1 MAYQNGLGN
10 ELAVGLGD
18 LARQFLG
25 TQNTLRQQDEQ
36 KAQQDRQYA
45 LQQQQAEEQRR
56 QFDEQQARLLARDQ
70 TDDATLKY
78 NRERLERQDGIN
90 GRESDLKTALA
101 PTMDSFMKGLDTDV
115 QRYGP
120 TVTDKAGFSHPN
132 PQYSP
137 SLYEAAV
144 QRQKQA
150 KKLWSGV
157 TLAVG
162 SGQGW
167 DEARTAFLQFTGG
180 DAGLH
185 GGAPAPAAPLPAPA
199 PVQAAPAPLPTGL
212 PRGEVLGNQEPTAPT
227 APPTQPLPPR
237 VQDIPASRLLDM
249 PDDQLMAQYG
259 AGGMEYVIAARQE
272 YVIQV
277 QARQAADTKTRVDS
291 WDIQLKELAKRT
303 DLTAPQRLAMTTITS
318 LMTRPSLSEEEA
330 GQLADAFNL
339 LTPKMYTPES
349 WQKVLDTKDPD
360 TILAQLPVYQKFA
373 PDLVA
378 GFDPSGLVRT
388 RDDKHN
394 AAAADVALKGAQ
406 TADTTSTTTRR
417 DTLLPGEVAQQG
429 AELTNTEGDTALKD
443 AQRNAAEVAAGR
455 TTALL
460 PGELLAQGDER
471 VESAAGVRNTNADTA
486 ATQQTTKT
494 AAYDRAVKQL
504 ASYAATGAT
513 AYQLQQTPMWYQ
525 LKKDLGVNDAGL
537 TALLQVGRDEFALG
551 RRGKELEQ
559 QLTSSKILTEGA
571 QRGNILATTNMTLEQ
586 IKTEIGLRQ
595 PKIDQLNAQIAN
607 TNASSANYA
616 SLVAERDRLVGE
628 REQLLTAQTAAAR
641 GQAAASGAQAVQT
654 TALTPVKVA
663 QGWAN
668 VAEIQAGIK
677 NDRERTAAY
686 VQSVKGNPVLDQ
698 ARIDEIRSRTALNRA
713 KDPNDP
719 LYNAVI
725 DKAKPGDPV
734 DALKKQAGVFYT
746 QSDQALKAATTLQTQ
761 INALQKQ
768 GVGITGT
775 FDMARLSEAD
785 QKKLGALI
793 AQRDGLFSQAQGY
806 RQKGDD
812 VITNGMQKLPANVT
826 KTDPYGTT
834 DLGGVRAI
842 TVFTGTAPVPKTF
855 DGAARAAVSATAGR
869 LGIDA
874 NALAAVISF
883 ETSGSFNPA
892 IRNPKPGQ
900 TASGLI
906 QFTEATAKGMGTT
919 TAALRAMPFAT
930 QMQYVER
937 YLQGRGIGPG
947 SDIGDIYAAVTGSGY
962 KRGSDEYENNKVWD
976 ADGNGVIEKGEQ
988 VLSPKFQAHVRDY
1001 FGGSRGKAGPT
1012 APTAT
1017 TPATTAT
1024 PTGAQLEATLK
1035 AAIQQ
1040 GDRATINSTADALIA
1055 AGYTEAQ
1062 VKALLGGKS

>member
-1 MAYQNGLGN
+1 MAYWNGLGN
-10 ELAVGLGD
+10 ELGQGLSD
-18 LARQFLG
+18 FAKQLIG
-25 TQNTLRQQDEQ
+25 TQNTLQQQSEQ
-36 KAQQDRQYA
+36 KAQQDRQFA
-45 LQQQQAEEQRR
+45 LQQQQATLQAQQAEEQRR

-70 TDDATLKY
+70 MDAETLKY
-78 NRERLERQDGIN
+78 NQGRLERQDGIT

-101 PTMDSFMKGLDTDV
+101 PMMDSFMKGLDTDL
-115 QRYGP
+115 QRYAP
-120 TVTDKAGFSHPN
+120 TITDKTGLSRPN

-137 SLYEAAV
+137 ALYQAAV
-144 QRQKQA
+144 DRRKKA
-150 KKLWSGV
+150 TKLWSNV
-157 TLAVG
+157 TLGVG
-162 SGQGW
+162 SGENW
-167 DEARTAFLQFTGG
+167 DAARSEFMQFVGG
-180 DAGLH
+180 DAGPT
-185 GGAPAPAAPLPAPA
+185 GAAAPVAAPVPAAPTPAPT
-199 PVQAAPAPLPTGL
+199 PMPPM
-212 PRGEVLGNQEPTAPT
+212 PRGEALGTQEPAAPTAPT
-227 APPTQPLPPR
+227 LALPPR
-237 VQDIPASRLLDM
+237 VQDIPASQLLEM
-249 PDDQLMAQYG
+249 PDDQLLAQYG
-259 AGGMEYVIAARQE
+259 QGGMEYATAARGE
-272 YVIQV
+272 YAAQV
-277 QARQAADTKTRVDS
+277 QARRAADTKIRVDS

-303 DLTAPQRLAMTTITS
+303 DLTADQRLAMTTITG
-318 LMTRPSLSEEEA
+318 LMSRDSLSDEEA
-330 GQLADAFNL
+330 ARMAAAFNL

-349 WQKVLDTKDPD
+349 WQKVLDSKDPD
-360 TILAQLPVYQKFA
+360 VILAQLPVYQKFA

-378 GFDPSGLVRT
+378 GFDPSGLITT

-406 TADTTSTTTRR
+406 TKDTLSTTTRR

-443 AQRNAAEVAAGR
+443 AQRNAAEVSAGR
-455 TTALL
+455 MTALL
-460 PGELLAQGDER
+460 PGELTQQG
-471 VESAAGVRNTNADTA
+471 ADLKSTQTGTA

-494 AAYDRAVKQL
+494 AAYDMAVKQL

-525 LKKDLGVNDAGL
+525 LKRDLGVNDAAL
-537 TALLQVGRDEFALG
+537 TSLLQEGRYQYSLG
-551 RRGKELEQ
+551 VKGKELELKVKESDL
-559 QLTSSKILTEGA
+559 LTAGVERGA
-571 QRGNILATTNMTLEQ
+571 TLATTSMTLEQ

-607 TNASSANYA
+607 TQAGTENYR

-628 REQLLTAQTAAAR
+628 REQLITAQTAAAQ

-654 TALTPVKVA
+654 TALTPIKVA

-686 VQSVKGNPVLDQ
+686 VQSVKGNPTLDQ

-719 LYNAVI
+719 LYNPAI
-725 DKAKPGDPV
+725 ASSKPGDPIDV
-734 DALKKQAGVFYT
+734 LKKQAGVFYT
-746 QSDQALKAATTLQTQ
+746 QSDQALKAASTLQTQ
-761 INALQKQ
+761 INALQKR
-768 GVGITGT
+768 GEGITGT
-775 FDMARLSEAD
+775 FDMTRLTPDD
-785 QKKLGALI
+785 QKKLAGLI
-793 AQRDGLFSQAQGY
+793 AQRDGLFTQAQGY

-834 DLGGVRAI
+834 DLGGVRAV
-842 TVFTGTAPVPKTF
+842 TVFPGTAPIPKTF

-892 IRNPKPGQ
+892 IKNPKSSG
-900 TASGLI
+900 SGLI
-906 QFTEATAKGMGTT
+906 QFMDATAKEMGTT

-962 KRGSDEYENNKVWD
+962 KRGSAEYENNKVWD

-1001 FGGSRGKAGPT
+1001 FGGQGQAGPQMS
-1012 APTAT
+1012 T
-1017 TPATTAT
+1017 TPAATSTST
-1024 PTGAQLEATLK
+1024 PTPSQLEATLK
-1035 AAIQQ
+1035 AAIQS